1 MTDPYDHIR
10 RSLNI
15 EEVAQRY
22 GVAVNRH
29 HKTLCFFHNDHH
41 ESMSFKN
48 NRFKCFACGASG
60 SVIDLVQKLFDL
72 EPLEAVKKIN
82 ADFGL
87 GLDFKGEYR
96 CDTAKIQEMER
107 QRQLKQAFDD
117 WCDKTY
123 STYAQ
128 LARYY
133 WENMQKYRP
142 VNEVDGFHPLFVDA
156 VHRLETVN
164 YLLDILFKGTQ
175 EEKNALYK
183 DLNRLEVKAG

>member
-1 MTDPYDHIR
+1 MTNPYDHIR
-10 RSLNI
+10 QTLDI
-15 EEVAQRY
+15 EEVSRRY
-22 GVAVNRH
+22 GLEINRH
-29 HKTLCFFHNDHH
+29 HKALCIFHNDHH

-60 SVIDLVQKLFDL
+60 SSIDLVAKLFDL

-87 GLDFKGEYR
+87 NLDFKGEYR
-96 CDTAKIQEMER
+96 PDTAKIQEMER

-123 STYAQ
+123 SDYAKI
-128 LARYY
+128 ARFY
-133 WENMQKYRP
+133 WQNMQKYRP
-142 VNEVDGFHPLFVDA
+142 VNEADGFHPLYVDA
-156 VHRLETVN
+156 VHRIETID
-164 YLLDILFKGTQ
+164 YILSILLKGSL
-175 EEKNALYK
+175 EEKIELYK